1 MDNQKDESSVI
12 KTIIKQATDEVLKPK
27 AKDVANSFLTECV
40 YMFGDWIIGM
50 ITKRIYGKDAPIRTS
65 RSSRSSR
72 GTDYNSISS
81 KPNLNYELR
90 QSDEVIKY
98 PIESQEKADDIRKQM
113 IERID
118 RFDKVSVGFLYAKLG
133 KSTNAA
139 DYKYGW
145 TNPNDIQWVCER
157 VDGKDVWFMDL
168 PKPKLL
174 S

>member
-1 MDNQKDESSVI
+1 MDNKEEGSVFKDIV
-12 KTIIKQATDEVLKPK
+12 KQATDEVLKPK
-27 AKDVANSFLTECV
+27 AKDATYSFFTECA
-40 YMFGDWIIGM
+40 YMFCDWILGM
-50 ITKRIYGKDAPIRTS
+50 LKKRIYGKDAPINSS
-65 RSSRSSR
+65 RSRSSR
-72 GTDYNSISS
+72 GVDYNAVSS

-90 QSDEVIKY
+90 QSDELIRY
-98 PIESQEKADDIRKQM
+98 PIESQEKAEDIRKLM

-118 RFDKVSVGFLYAKLG
+118 RFDKVSVGFYYAKLG
-133 KSTNAA
+133 KSTNAP

-145 TNPNDIQWVCER
+145 TNPNDIQWVMER